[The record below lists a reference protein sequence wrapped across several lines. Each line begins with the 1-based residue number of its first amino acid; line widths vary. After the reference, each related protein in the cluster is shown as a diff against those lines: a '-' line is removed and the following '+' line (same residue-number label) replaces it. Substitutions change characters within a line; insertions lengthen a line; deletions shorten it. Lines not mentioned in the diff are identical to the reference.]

1 MEALL
6 ETYNVCSRDEKT
18 MFDAMP
24 LVPLYHTVN
33 NANITVTIDID
44 GSFISADVIDKEN
57 QCTIIP
63 CTESSAGR
71 TSGVC
76 PHGLSDKLTYLAG
89 DLPKYIT
96 SSDKKSKDYFNAHSQ
111 FMEQLNLWIESPFSN
126 EEICAIYK
134 YLDGGTL
141 ISDLVKEGIIE
152 LSDGKIADKKDN
164 SDAILFLKSKTMTN
178 QYDALVR
185 WRVNF
190 QDHCEDI
197 WTNRSVIDSWIKYQK
212 SCLEST
218 EGLCLLTGKVT
229 MLATNHPIKI
239 RNLGDKAK
247 IISANDTSEFTFRG
261 RFDKAE
267 QAYGIGFEE
276 TQKIHSA
283 LRWLIGRQGYRQENY
298 NLVVWSIDSCKPL
311 NPMEDSGDI
320 FDIVDEGNNAW
331 TNADAAKHIKNK
343 LLGYNSPILDKYV
356 MLLAID
362 SAQSG
367 KGRISISTYMK
378 VIGEDYLSRL
388 DKWYTSSAWIHRY
401 GMRESEGKDERYTF
415 VGAPCPKDIAKAAY
429 GLKAD
434 NQIIVNTIKRIL
446 PCILFG
452 QRIPR
457 DIVDQIVRRASNPQ
471 GMEHWEWMKTLS
483 ICCSVYKQFMGGIYE
498 MSLEEER
505 TTRDYLYGRLFA
517 YADLMEESALNEAN
531 EKRQT
536 TAIRLMQ
543 RFSERPYSTW
553 KNIEL
558 ALVPYSARLKN
569 KAHYYET
576 SISKIMDMF
585 EGDDFR
591 DNSPLSGEFLLA
603 YHCQCE
609 EHFRKKANRSES
621 EVNE

>member
-1 MEALL
+1 MEALF
-6 ETYNVCSRDEKT
+6 ETYNAASCDEKT
-18 MFDAMP
+18 LYDPMP
-24 LVPLYHTVN
+24 LVPLYHTIN
-33 NANITVTIDID
+33 NAHIMVTIGVD
-44 GSFISADVIDKEN
+44 GSFISALAIDS
-57 QCTIIP
+57 QLTIIP

-71 TSGVC
+71 TSGIC
-76 PHGLSDKLTYLAG
+76 PHGLSDKLMYLA
-89 DLPKYIT
+89 DLSEYAIK
-96 SSDKKSKDYFNAHSQ
+96 SDKEFKDNLEAHHQ
-111 FMEQLNLWIESPFSN
+111 FMEQLYLWVSSSFANDI
-126 EEICAIYK
+126 ICAVYK
-134 YLDGGTL
+134 YLKSGTL
-141 ISDLVKEGIIE
+141 ISDLVNEGIVV
-152 LSDGKIADKKDN
+152 LNDDGKIDSRKN
-164 SDAILFLKSKTMTN
+164 RSDAILFSKTKTMSS
-178 QYDALVR
+178 QCDAFVR
-185 WRVNF
+185 WRIESSYGICDTWV
-190 QDHCEDI
+190 D
-197 WTNRSVIDSWIKYQK
+197 RSVIDSWIGYQRSISRSK
-212 SCLEST
+212 
-218 EGLCLLTGKVT
+218 GLCLLTGKET
-229 MLATNHPIKI
+229 TLATNHPIKI
-239 RNLGDKAK
+239 RNSGDKAK
-247 IISANDTSEFTFRG
+247 IISANDTSAFTFRG

-267 QAYGIGFEE
+267 QAYGMGSEE

-283 LRWLIGRQGYRQENY
+283 LRWLIGRQGYRLENY
-298 NLVVWSIDSCKPL
+298 NLVVWSIDPCKPF

-331 TNADAAKHIKNK
+331 TNVNAAKHIKNR
-343 LLGYNSPILDKYV
+343 LLGYNSSILDKDV

-367 KGRISISTYMK
+367 KGRISILTYMK
-378 VIGEDYLSRL
+378 VIGEDYLNRL

-401 GMRESEGKDERYTF
+401 GTREDEGKSKKYTF
-415 VGAPCPKDIAKAAY
+415 VGAPCPRNIAKAAY

-434 NQIIVNTIKRIL
+434 DQIIVNTIKRIL

-517 YADLMEESALNEAN
+517 YADLMEESALKEAN

-558 ALVPYSARLKN
+558 ALVSYSTRLGN
-569 KAHYYET
+569 KAYYYEA

-585 EGDDFR
+585 KGDDFR

-603 YHCQCE
+603 YHCQRE
-609 EHFRKKANRSES
+609 DHFRKKAKI
-621 EVNE
+621 NEGEENE